1 VKKLKMEYGSSVFV
15 LPKDCLTAALR
26 DAGEFNLKVLL
37 TIAADESLRQDFD
50 KCVASVCEQLD
61 CTQTALEKAMKFWSL
76 LIPGSPPPSP
86 PCFCRRSPNWWKS
99 TALSLWIRMILNAK

>member
-1 VKKLKMEYGSSVFV
+1 MEYGSSVIV

-61 CTQTALEKAMKFWSL
+61 CTQTALEKAMKFWKNAGVMYIEDAS
-76 LIPGSPPPSP
+76 
-86 PCFCRRSPNWWKS
+86 S
-99 TALSLWIRMILNAK
+99 TPEPVVIVGVR